1 MGRQIHVRA
10 SVGMRKGKLDTCL
23 RGYGQASATHP
34 THSCSE
40 RPART
45 RHPCETEFFFCF
57 KKVEGG

>member
-34 THSCSE
+34 THSSF
-40 RPART
+40 RDLPALAILVR
-45 RHPCETEFFFCF
+45 
-57 KKVEGG
+57 